1 LLIFIKTDALLKYWL
16 KAEKVKEKIVKK
28 MKRLFEK
35 AAILVH
41 PTQRGGGGPHVY
53 VEFAKED
60 CVDII
65 LWKCVV

>member
-1 LLIFIKTDALLKYWL
+1 
-16 KAEKVKEKIVKK
+16 

-41 PTQRGGGGPHVY
+41 PTQRGGGGPHVC

-60 CVDII
+60 CVEIYYGNVSYKYARII
-65 LWKCVV
+65 LFERAYSYFLHLFYVWRN